1 MDFIIGLWALPLLL
15 TTISWSWAYIQD
27 RKDPYLGQLWSY
39 NALGMTVASWIFY
52 AIVLIVL

>member
-1 MDFIIGLWALPLLL
+1 MWALPLLL

-52 AIVLIVL
+52 AIVQIVL